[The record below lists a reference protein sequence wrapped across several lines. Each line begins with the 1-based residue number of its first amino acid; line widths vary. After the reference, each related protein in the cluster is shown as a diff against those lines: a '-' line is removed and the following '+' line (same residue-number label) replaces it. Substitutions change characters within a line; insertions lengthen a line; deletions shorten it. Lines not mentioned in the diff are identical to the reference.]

1 MVHASGHVDIAA
13 YLLGALDEPDHAAF
27 EEHLLDCAQC
37 QLDLVELQDV
47 PDLLDAVKHDA
58 PALLVPV
65 PGPRVLSSLLE
76 EASRSRV
83 QRRRR
88 QWFAAAA
95 AAVLIVVAP
104 VATVL
109 LTSGNGTTS
118 VAEGPL
124 GVRNQSDTVPPSSAS
139 TDPHVLAGVGGQMD
153 ANVTMLAQDWGTQI
167 NIDLRGAIGPR
178 TCELIAVSRK
188 GAMRTVT
195 SWTVPPGGRN
205 DPMRLSGGAPFQPGD
220 IARLEIRDDN
230 GDTLLSL
237 AT

>member
-13 YLLGALDEPDHAAF
+13 YLLGALDEPDHAEF
-27 EEHLLDCAQC
+27 EEHLLDCARC

-95 AAVLIVVAP
+95 AAALILVAP
-104 VATVL
+104 VTAVL
-109 LTSGNGTTS
+109 LTSGNS
-118 VAEGPL
+118 PAPVAEGPL
-124 GVRNQSDTVPPSSAS
+124 GVKTESDTVPSSTAS
-139 TDPHVLAGVGGQMD
+139 TDPHVLAGVGGEMD

-167 NIDLRGAIGPR
+167 NIELRGAIGPR
-178 TCELIAVSRK
+178 TCELVAVSRK
-188 GAMRTVT
+188 GDVRTVT

-205 DPMRLSGGAPFQPGD
+205 DSMRLSGGAPFQPSD

-230 GDTLLSL
+230 GDTLLTL
-237 AT
+237 PT